1 MSALLNAIDTNIT
14 TKTGEN
20 NHPEYDWSTTNFQ
33 ERILQFTFQTVRCD
47 EYGIAKMEKILIN
60 LIEDLQKCYNEKGI
74 KKTEYCEYMSILYK
88 LIGHTRD
95 IIDGKGEYSHAYMH
109 IFVWYS
115 FFPKLA
121 EFALKQFTC
130 LDNDNKLHPYG
141 SWKDIKYFCNY
152 CKSKGLDK
160 KHPLIQYCFKLL
172 NDQLVIDYNL
182 FQQDSEYLKSNSLSL
197 SLSGKW
203 VPRESSK
210 KFGWMFQELACLYF
224 KSYLDSAKNPLA
236 MTKAILKCK
245 MEYRKICS
253 KINKE
258 LHTVQINMSGGSWAS
273 IDHSKTTSITIS
285 KQKKSF
291 LNVNKDGTQR
301 SKLEDRVICSD
312 NFKSLI
318 KKAVSG
324 GTEIKGKRVGLN
336 NMTEQ
341 ALELITKLNQSA
353 KNNLISNSN
362 RSDIFN
368 HENIQVEIDLLNSQW
383 RDNGSM
389 VGSLCNMIPMVD
401 FSGSMDGDPKN
412 CAYALGIRV
421 AEKSIFGKRVLSFC
435 DEPTW
440 HNLDDCFTFVEM
452 VGKLQE
458 GQVGYSTNFYKAL
471 LVILDSIIK
480 LKLTPENVSDLV
492 LAIFSDMQINQSG
505 IKRFGDLPDIDSMY
519 QTIEKMYA
527 DTGIKLYGKPFKPPH
542 ILFWNLRLTSGFPC
556 LSSQKNV
563 SMMSGFSPV
572 LLNSFCEKGID
583 VLKEYTPYGMLID
596 QLSNTRYECLGNK
609 IKIELEY

>member
-1 MSALLNAIDTNIT
+1 MSALLNAIDTR
-14 TKTGEN
+14 TGEN
-20 NHPEYDWSTTNFQ
+20 NHPEYDWSPTNFQ
-33 ERILQFTFQTVRCD
+33 ERILQFSFQTVRCD
-47 EYGIAKMEKILIN
+47 EYGIVKMELILRK
-60 LIEDLQKCYNEKGI
+60 LIDNLQKCYTQKSI

-130 LDNDNKLHPYG
+130 LNLDNKLHPYG

-172 NDQLVIDYNL
+172 NDQLVFDYNL

-224 KSYLDSAKNPLA
+224 KQYLDSAKNPLS
-236 MTKAILKCK
+236 MNKAIIKCK

-258 LHTVQINMSGGSWAS
+258 LHTVQINMSGGSWSS

-301 SKLEDRVICSD
+301 SELEDRVICSD

-341 ALELITKLNQSA
+341 AFELISKL
-353 KNNLISNSN
+353 K
-362 RSDIFN
+362 RSQG
-368 HENIQVEIDLLNSQW
+368 ENIQVEIDLLNSQW
-383 RDNGSM
+383 RDNGLT

-401 FSGSMDGDPKN
+401 FSESMNGDPKN

-440 HNLDDCFTFVEM
+440 HNLDSCLTFVEM
-452 VGKLQE
+452 VEKLQE

-471 LVILDSIIK
+471 MVILDSIIK
-480 LKLTPENVSDLV
+480 LKLIPEDVSDMV
-492 LAIFSDMQINQSG
+492 LAIFSDMQINESG
-505 IKRFGDLPDIDSMY
+505 VKRFGDSSDIDSMY
-519 QTIEKMYA
+519 QTIEKMYSNA
-527 DTGIKLYGKPFKPPH
+527 GIKLYGRPFKPPH
-542 ILFWNLRLTSGFPC
+542 ILFWNLRLTDGFPC

-572 LLNSFCEKGID
+572 LLNSFCEKGIE
-583 VLKEYTPYGMLID
+583 VLKEYTPYGMLKD
-596 QLSNTRYECLGNK
+596 QLSNTRYECLENK